1 MPAASTVAAFSVKT
15 IGKTQFEMQKVAFLR
30 KRRFRAS
37 YLDKSFRQKF
47 STVELLKNFYLSL
60 KVD

>member
-1 MPAASTVAAFSVKT
+1 MPAAVAAFSVKTRALILSALVKT

-37 YLDKSFRQKF
+37 YLDKIFQQ
-47 STVELLKNFYLSL
+47 
-60 KVD
+60 

>member
-30 KRRFRAS
+30 KKRFRVS
-37 YLDKSFRQKF
+37 HLDKFFQQ
-47 STVELLKNFYLSL
+47 
-60 KVD
+60 

>member
-30 KRRFRAS
+30 KIKTLS
-37 YLDKSFRQKF
+37 SFITGQNF
-47 STVELLKNFYLSL
+47 STISVSDLLYSHKKYG
-60 KVD
+60 